1 MKTLREV
8 RKCHISIFAILSTVC
23 ILCVH
28 TCNDARWLCNWQ
40 LFLSTEFSLV
50 CVYPLSS
57 EEEVL
62 YFEHFTLSNLT
73 PDLMHTESFFGHFS
87 WRSCN
92 PLQLD
97 AGVTDKRS
105 MLLSWFKLRQW
116 GPSEYAPENTC
127 GVIHTPLSN
136 KMEEASE
143 PSEKT
148 RGSRISLDVIG
159 CANVRFFTFI
169 LTSVD
174 IQLHACVSKTL

>member
-1 MKTLREV
+1 MVVHLAAFPEHWV
-8 RKCHISIFAILSTVC
+8 FSSLCLSPVFWGRSVVLWALHPEQFDTRF
-23 ILCVH
+23 
-28 TCNDARWLCNWQ
+28 DAYR
-40 LFLSTEFSLV
+40 
-50 CVYPLSS
+50 
-57 EEEVL
+57 
-62 YFEHFTLSNLT
+62 
-73 PDLMHTESFFGHFS
+73 ESFFGHFS

-159 CANVRFFTFI
+159 CANVRFLTFI